1 MLCWNIRPKQPL
13 ISLPRA
19 QVCVCV
25 LLALFVF
32 FCSRPLLLRLCVCV
46 CVRCLFA
53 YLLDAIFDALLSV
66 TEGIVSVICLV
77 SGLLL
82 LLDYGIFWCF
92 LFE

>member
-1 MLCWNIRPKQPL
+1 MLCWNIRPKPPL
-13 ISLPRA
+13 ISHPRA

-25 LLALFVF
+25 LVALFVR
-32 FCSRPLLLRLCVCV
+32 FCSRFLLLRLCVCV
-46 CVRCLFA
+46 CVRSLFA
-53 YLLDAIFDALLSV
+53 YLLDAICDALLSI
-66 TEGIVSVICLV
+66 TGGIVSVIHLV